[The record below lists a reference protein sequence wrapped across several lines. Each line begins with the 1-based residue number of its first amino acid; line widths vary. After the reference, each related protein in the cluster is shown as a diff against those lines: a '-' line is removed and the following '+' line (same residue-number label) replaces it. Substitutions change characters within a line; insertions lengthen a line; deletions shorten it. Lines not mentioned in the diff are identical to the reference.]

1 MLQERVRSQLLNNLL
16 AREANA
22 CSRVNH
28 ASRFL
33 YSVQEGWYDKLL
45 VCQFRGRRIISK
57 CCVAL
62 DWGLVCASPSRRAC
76 GWVLCSLRA
85 ACRGTEARYFVWDT
99 LFLVVVINN
108 TQMRER
114 GFSLAAKL
122 VLSSSLSPTSKSLAT
137 LSFTFSFAFA
147 FPSLT
152 GRGST

>member
-1 MLQERVRSQLLNNLL
+1 MLQERVCSQLLHDLL
-16 AREANA
+16 TCEANA
-22 CSRVNH
+22 RSSVNH

-33 YSVQEGWYDKLL
+33 YPIQEGWYDKLF
-45 VCQFRGRRIISK
+45 VCQFRGRRIISE

-62 DWGLVCASPSRRAC
+62 DWGLVCASPSRRTC